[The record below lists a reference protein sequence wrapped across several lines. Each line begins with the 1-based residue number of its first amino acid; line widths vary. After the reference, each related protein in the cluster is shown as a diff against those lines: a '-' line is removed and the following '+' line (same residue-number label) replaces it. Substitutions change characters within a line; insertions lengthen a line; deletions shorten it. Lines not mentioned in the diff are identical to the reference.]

1 MPYQLNIYVPKEKKA
16 MIERVRYLAELQGK
30 PLYHLVLEALEEYLE
45 QDQPRRA
52 QFRTF
57 HLGGSVPDKKE
68 LYQERLEH
76 KRTGS

>member
-1 MPYQLNIYVPKEKKA
+1 MPHQLNIYVPNEKKVT
-16 MIERVRYLAELQGK
+16 IERARHLAELQGK

-45 QDQPRRA
+45 QDQLRRA

-57 HLGGSVPDKKE
+57 RLGGAARGKKE

-76 KRTGS
+76 KRASS